1 MIGLGEYV
9 QVGTHDDEKVVPL
22 GNFCFEELGV
32 FDGLGRRMN
41 GARTHDDEKAIIA
54 AGEDP
59 SCREACRSDR
69 REGALG
75 RDNLVSKKGR
85 LNEWVVLNA
94 KKQEMKD
101 VSSVSPYVD

>member
-1 MIGLGEYV
+1 M
-9 QVGTHDDEKVVPL
+9 D
-22 GNFCFEELGV
+22 
-32 FDGLGRRMN
+32 
-41 GARTHDDEKAIIA
+41 GARTYDDQKAIIA

-75 RDNLVSKKGR
+75 RDNLVSEKSR
-85 LNEWVVLNA
+85 SNEWVVLNA
-94 KKQEMKD
+94 RKQEMRD